1 MNKKRERTTTK
12 FELGGGGVFFLIIFW
27 GVRLNGVAFFR
38 TGVTIVGLHFQM
50 KALKVFMK

>member
-12 FELGGGGVFFLIIFW
+12 FELGGGGFFLIIFW